1 LVISGVLVVVAVRI
15 AVPVVAILAAQP
27 GLACVVSAAGL
38 VAPVRSGVQLAE
50 HLDQLAVDALEY
62 RRVVGHRQGVQVAE
76 TAQRGVDAGLA
87 GRLGRGR
94 ARVGRCRAGVGFVVV
109 FHLRLPAPR
118 ADGSVSRL
126 LSPNATGSWARMA
139 HVTRAACA

>member
-15 AVPVVAILAAQP
+15 RVPATAARAGQAA
-27 GLACVVSAAGL
+27 LACVVSAAVGS
-38 VAPVRSGVQLAE
+38 VRSGVQLAE
-50 HLDQLAVDALEY
+50 YLDQLAVDALEN

-76 TAQRGVDAGLA
+76 AAQRSVNAGLA

-94 ARVGRCRAGVGFVVV
+94 AGVGFGVV

-118 ADGSVSRL
+118 ADCSVSRL
-126 LSPNATGSWARMA
+126 LSPNATGS
-139 HVTRAACA
+139 